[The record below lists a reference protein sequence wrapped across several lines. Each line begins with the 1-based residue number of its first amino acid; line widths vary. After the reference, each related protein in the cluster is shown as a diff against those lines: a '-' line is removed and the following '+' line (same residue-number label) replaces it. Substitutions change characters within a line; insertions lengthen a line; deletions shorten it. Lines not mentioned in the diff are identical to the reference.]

1 MAASSPQ
8 GAGDQGVVD
17 WANLKKLLALQE
29 SQQQNLMQ
37 PEQLTPAQLRIIT
50 ELNRT
55 TSVALEMLSPTMSP
69 EEPNL
74 GGKDW
79 VSLLQRYRD
88 AHADGSHISYRDETR
103 DLKKW
108 CTFTKLSEAGDLV
121 FPQDAFPFSRKKD
134 AKQYAANKAVEWLIA
149 NQLMPDDG
157 VNVTFKKPKECP
169 PTPSSANA
177 AAVATPPMPGSA
189 SPPAAAA
196 KAPQTPKSRGGDRDR
211 SSGSGDKSPD
221 DSDDDN
227 VIIQVE
233 KMCRS
238 FGYGTPRYIVTA
250 AENSVNMFNGTVDW
264 GDEWRVPASVG
275 VVTSIYG
282 RKPTRD
288 LMAQEV
294 LHHLREV
301 VKQEREAQKE
311 EAMKMLKSQQSTAA
325 AAKPSSG
332 SWAQGLAWPL
342 GSIR

>member
-8 GAGDQGVVD
+8 DASDQGVID
-17 WANLKKLLALQE
+17 WAGLRKLIGLQE
-29 SQQQNLMQ
+29 YQQLNFMQ
-37 PEQLTPAQLRIIT
+37 PEQLTPAQLRTFT
-50 ELNRT
+50 ELNRA
-55 TSVALEMLSPTMSP
+55 TSAALEMLSNTVAP

-74 GGKDW
+74 EGKDW

-88 AHADGSHISYRDETR
+88 AHGDGSHIIYKDESR
-103 DLKKW
+103 GLKW

-121 FPQDAFPFSRKKD
+121 FPRDAFPFSRKKD
-134 AKQYAANKAVEWLIA
+134 AKQYAANKAVEWLMA

-177 AAVATPPMPGSA
+177 AVVAATPPKPGPA

-196 KAPQTPKSRGGDRDR
+196 KSPQTPKSRGSRGR
-211 SSGSGDKSPD
+211 SDSGDKSPD

-238 FGYGTPRYIVTA
+238 FGYGVPRYIVTP
-250 AENSVNMFNGTVDW
+250 AENSQNMFNGRVNW
-264 GDEWRVPASVG
+264 GDEWRVPESVG

-282 RKPTRD
+282 RKHARD

-301 VKQEREAQKE
+301 VKPERETQKE
-311 EAMKMLKSQQSTAA
+311 EAMRMLKSQQNAA
-325 AAKPSSG
+325 ATAKPTSS
-332 SWAQGLAWPL
+332 SWGRGLGWPMS
-342 GSIR
+342 SIR

>member
-1 MAASSPQ
+1 
-8 GAGDQGVVD
+8 
-17 WANLKKLLALQE
+17 
-29 SQQQNLMQ
+29 
-37 PEQLTPAQLRIIT
+37 
-50 ELNRT
+50 
-55 TSVALEMLSPTMSP
+55 MLPVWPTCS
-69 EEPNL
+69 
-74 GGKDW
+74 
-79 VSLLQRYRD
+79 
-88 AHADGSHISYRDETR
+88 
-103 DLKKW
+103 
-108 CTFTKLSEAGDLV
+108 
-121 FPQDAFPFSRKKD
+121 

-282 RKPTRD
+282 RKYVLPTPRISPD
-288 LMAQEV
+288 YLELPCVEISVFCLANKVECIGP
-294 LHHLREV
+294 RE
-301 VKQEREAQKE
+301 
-311 EAMKMLKSQQSTAA
+311 
-325 AAKPSSG
+325 
-332 SWAQGLAWPL
+332 
-342 GSIR
+342 I